1 MMFICIKQLLILIK
15 KARVSLVP
23 LMILPSSRCK
33 RVFNLFFIPSWIWS
47 CFCVDCEKVGFS
59 CPYFVDS
66 EIAIWGLTS
75 LMDFYKRVHLL
86 FKKRNMPDCQNKISF
101 VQIKHPKVIFLTP
114 EDIKS
119 YYLANTFGISK
130 LVSQSR
136 LLPSLFELKD
146 NDTII
151 MKTIIKKLQD
161 M

>member
-1 MMFICIKQLLILIK
+1 
-15 KARVSLVP
+15 
-23 LMILPSSRCK
+23 
-33 RVFNLFFIPSWIWS
+33 
-47 CFCVDCEKVGFS
+47 
-59 CPYFVDS
+59 
-66 EIAIWGLTS
+66 
-75 LMDFYKRVHLL
+75 MDFYKRVHLL

-119 YYLANTFGISK
+119 YYLANTFGINK